1 MKIIW
6 LITYNLFFLPLIFL
20 IDIGLSIFKRKVR
33 EALLCRIG
41 EVKKTKNFFSNIEN
55 NKLIYWFHSASHGE
69 FEQISPILHSLK
81 EIQRTCIVVVSFSS
95 PSGYKNVNDQN
106 IDLKIYLPLDFLHLG
121 CPFFQ
126 VLNFFP
132 NLDAGSTCSHSI
144 LFALLVFL

>member
-20 IDIGLSIFKRKVR
+20 IAIVLSIFKRKLR

-41 EVKKTKNFFSNIEN
+41 EVKKTKIFFSNIGN

-81 EIQRTCIVVVSFSS
+81 EIQSDCIVVVSFSS

-106 IDLKIYLPLDFLHLG
+106 IDLKIYLPLDFLWNTTRILKVVRPQKFIFGHFWWSSFLG
-121 CPFFQ
+121 K
-126 VLNFFP
+126 
-132 NLDAGSTCSHSI
+132 I
-144 LFALLVFL
+144 LEKFG